1 MELQKYVHA
10 SDETARRHLIDAG
23 IISSVLQ
30 ATTTSR
36 DDVIT
41 LTVDCILPILGPAI
55 TQNNGGASVFPL
67 LSHEDPRLRAAAVAS
82 LRNGIDSRHGDIEKM
97 ARAGVIPYLHSL
109 IDSDDVV
116 RDLWCYILPKAAPHI
131 STRVEVDLLFER
143 LRYDP
148 SSSGCVSKL
157 ISGLGTPGKSYERL
171 RQKRSP

>member
-10 SDETARRHLIDAG
+10 SDETARRRLIDAG

-171 RQKRSP
+171 RQKRSQ